1 MMYIGELLNPRS
13 LRSLRRALIG
23 VAAVF
28 AISAAVAGASV
39 LMANRKITAMKAEIA
54 SKQDAITDAK
64 ASAKEAQAN
73 PQTQV
78 PRGLAAVDAF
88 QSRLNKIAHEE
99 GATVTEFNG
108 SDQMNPFISAF
119 ATDAPQDGTWAQ
131 VEVRVNL
138 QGTTQAVVN
147 TLKNLD
153 RSGLAYEFT
162 SLEMSRAQASATGEA
177 TVTANVG
184 LRVLTLPGGS
194 A

>member
-1 MMYIGELLNPRS
+1 MTYIGEFLNPRS
-13 LRSLRRALIG
+13 LRALRRALVVFAVVFAMVVA
-23 VAAVF
+23 VAA
-28 AISAAVAGASV
+28 GSV
-39 LMANRKITAMKAEIA
+39 LIAKGKVAAMKSEIA
-54 SKQDAITDAK
+54 TKQDAITEAK
-64 ASAKEAQAN
+64 ASLKQAEAN

-88 QSRLNKIAHEE
+88 QSRLNKIAHEQ

-108 SDQMNPFISAF
+108 SDQMNPFITAF

-138 QGTTQAVVN
+138 QGTTLAVVN

-153 RSGLAYEFT
+153 RTGLAYEFT
-162 SLEMSRAQASATGEA
+162 SLEMSRAQASTTGEA
-177 TVTANVG
+177 TVTASVG